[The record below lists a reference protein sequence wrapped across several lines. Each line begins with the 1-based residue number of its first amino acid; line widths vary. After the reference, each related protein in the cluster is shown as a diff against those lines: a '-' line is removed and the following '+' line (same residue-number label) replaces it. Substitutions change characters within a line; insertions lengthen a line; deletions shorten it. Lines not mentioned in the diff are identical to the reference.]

1 MSKNTVFDIST
12 DIANCFPV
20 SMEYK
25 RKIRNMILRAAK
37 QAILEQQLDNTTI
50 DSINRW
56 IEAG

>member
-20 SMEYK
+20 SMK
-25 RKIRNMILRAAK
+25 LKQRIRKMILRAAK
-37 QAILEQQLDNTTI
+37 QAILEQELDGTTI
-50 DSINRW
+50 DAINRW